1 MTTIYDFT
9 MTLADGSQQPLAAYR
24 GKTLLVVNTATKC
37 GFAPQ
42 FSELEDLYQRYH
54 DAGLVVLGFPSNQ
67 FKQELSS
74 GEAAAEACRTT
85 YGVSF
90 PMSQLIAVNGP
101 KTDPIFHYLKLQAPT
116 SLGHSIK
123 WNFTKFL
130 VHPDGTTVER
140 FAPKTSPKKMVSE
153 IEVALAKVGPA
164 IIK

>member
-9 MTLADGSQQPLAAYR
+9 MTLDDGSQQPLAAYR

-54 DAGLVVLGFPSNQ
+54 DEGLVVLGFPSNQ

-74 GEAAAEACRTT
+74 SAAAAEACRTT

-101 KTDPIFHYLKLQAPT
+101 ETDPIFHYLKQQAPT
-116 SLGHSIK
+116 SLGRSIK

-130 VHPDGTTVER
+130 VHPDGITVER
-140 FAPKTSPKKMVSE
+140 FAPKTSPKKMVGE
-153 IEVALAKVGPA
+153 IVAALAEVSPA
-164 IIK
+164 TIK